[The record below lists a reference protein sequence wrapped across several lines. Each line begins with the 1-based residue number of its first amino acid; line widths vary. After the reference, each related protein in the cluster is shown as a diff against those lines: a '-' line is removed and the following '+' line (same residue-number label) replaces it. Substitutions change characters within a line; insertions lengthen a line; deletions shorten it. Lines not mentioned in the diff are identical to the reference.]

1 MIFVSLQPWLAA
13 AFIGIGA
20 GTLFSLSLLSIDIT
34 KSSEE
39 AASWSA
45 MIQSVGYV
53 IDTTGPFIIG
63 LLHDTT
69 NSFIIP
75 IIGMISINCLMIIMQ
90 MFRCSQKKEPICM
103 DWLLLLYDRFL

>member
-1 MIFVSLQPWLAA
+1 MLFVSLQPWLAA

-20 GTLFSLSLLSIDIT
+20 GTLFLLSLLSIDIT

-45 MIQSVGYV
+45 LIQSVGYV
-53 IDTTGPFIIG
+53 NGAAGPFIIG

-69 NSFIIP
+69 NSVIYL
-75 IIGMISINCLMIIMQ
+75 S
-90 MFRCSQKKEPICM
+90 SE
-103 DWLLLLYDRFL
+103 